1 MARIVRP
8 MKKDLAEPTSPRMGS
23 ESKCLG
29 VRTSGEHADIE
40 IDESGCVVVN
50 RKGMS
55 VSASWRTLPPH
66 LIPEELDDGVIGAR
80 GKGMEVF
87 VLGSGP
93 FEEGPVAAAL
103 ELCYKPA
110 TTEAGNV
117 CPVASVPVANFQ
129 ADLAATRPDWV
140 IDPS

>member
-1 MARIVRP
+1 MVRIVRP
-8 MKKDLAEPTSPRMGS
+8 MKKDPSEPNRPRVGS

-29 VRTSGEHADIE
+29 VRTTGDHADIE
-40 IDESGCVVVN
+40 IDELGCVIVN

-87 VLGSGP
+87 VLGSGS
-93 FEEGPVAAAL
+93 FEEGPIASAL
-103 ELCYKPA
+103 ELCYKGE
-110 TTEAGNV
+110 TTQAGNV
-117 CPVASVPVANFQ
+117 CPVVSVPVATYQ
-129 ADLAATRPDWV
+129 ADLAATRPEWV

>member
-1 MARIVRP
+1 
-8 MKKDLAEPTSPRMGS
+8 MKKDPADPKRPRVGS

-29 VRTSGEHADIE
+29 VRTIGNFADID
-40 IDESGCVVVN
+40 IDHSGCVLLN

-55 VSASWRTLPPH
+55 VAATWRILPPH
-66 LIPEELDDGVIGAR
+66 LIPEELDDGVNGAR

-87 VLGSGP
+87 VLGSGG
-93 FEEGPVAAAL
+93 FDEGLVSAAL
-103 ELCYKPA
+103 ELCYKPNS
-110 TTEAGNV
+110 TDAGNV
-117 CPVASVPVANFQ
+117 CPVASVPVADFQ